1 MKEEVFE
8 SVLNEILE
16 DQKLST
22 QIIKD
27 LQTAVTTLTEKVA
40 SFDQR
45 LNEQVVA
52 PPADTLAV
60 QKVIDEGLARVE
72 RRTAETAAGI
82 NDTVNS
88 AFQKTNAIVEAQPK
102 AIIRQFRIFAIPE
115 HDPEGNFRYFFS
127 RILLCLLAWSIIA
140 ALFVLASHHMG
151 WRF

>member
-1 MKEEVFE
+1 MKEEIFE

-27 LQTAVTTLTEKVA
+27 LQTAVTNLTEKVA
-40 SFDQR
+40 GFDQR

-60 QKVIDEGLARVE
+60 QKVIDEGLARIE
-72 RRTAETAAGI
+72 QRTLDSANKTSQTLTET
-82 NDTVNS
+82 
-88 AFQKTNAIVEAQPK
+88 FQKITAIVEAQPK

-127 RILLCLLAWSIIA
+127 RILLWLLALSIVT
-140 ALFVLASHHMG
+140 ALFVLASHYMG
-151 WRF
+151 WRY